1 VLVAVVVEVEEA
13 GTADLVVV
21 EVDVD
26 EWRPAT
32 PIEGPPQAARL
43 TERIAAAAT
52 VPLREPNRIATIL
65 LIDALNW
72 PTWLRRLA
80 GVRRHWPTIVN
91 ELNVIGRISRGSMG

>member
-1 VLVAVVVEVEEA
+1 MLVAVVVEVEEA

-32 PIEGPPQAARL
+32 PIEGPPQAPRL

-72 PTWLRRLA
+72 RAWLRRLA
-80 GVRRHWPTIVN
+80 GVRRHLADHC
-91 ELNVIGRISRGSMG
+91 E

>member
-1 VLVAVVVEVEEA
+1 MLVAVVVEVEEA

-32 PIEGPPQAARL
+32 PIEGPPQAPRL

-72 PTWLRRLA
+72 
-80 GVRRHWPTIVN
+80 RHGYDAWPAFGGTGPTIVN